1 MLPETPTT
9 ETEYES
15 AFQHGAASFAN
26 LQLSEMRAVVI
37 PDGYKLENTESLLE
51 TPNRIRENVKLT
63 RAESFWGY
71 VNDFKNDGSL
81 IFANAATR
89 TFIAVLD
96 YHRSDT
102 EPRWGSHVATLSL
115 PFSAEFTAWGK
126 NDRKPLSQ
134 QDFAE
139 WLEDRLIDVTEP
151 EGAKLL
157 TIASALEATKTLK
170 FKSATR
176 LDNGDS
182 ALSFE
187 ETTSGAVKI
196 PATFTLGIPVFEG
209 EEPIEIQC
217 RLRYRIDGGLKFTYL
232 MEDPSEIVRKRFIEI
247 GKRIE
252 SETECQ
258 LVFGSRS

>member
-1 MLPETPTT
+1 MSEI
-9 ETEYES
+9 TEYT
-15 AFQHGAASFAN
+15 AAQNAGAALATAQSLAG
-26 LQLSEMRAVVI
+26 LTAVAV
-37 PDGYKLENTESLLE
+37 PEGYKLESTEQYHE
-51 TPNRIRENVKLT
+51 QPNRIRESVKLT

-81 IFANAATR
+81 IFANVAAR
-89 TFIAVLD
+89 TFTAVLD

-102 EPRWGSHVATLSL
+102 EPQWGSHIATLSL

-139 WLEDRLIDVTEP
+139 WLEDRLIDVTKP

-209 EEPIEIQC
+209 EEPIEIAC

-232 MEDPSEIVRKRFIEI
+232 MEDPAEIVRRRFMEV
-247 GKRIE
+247 GERIE
-252 SETECQ
+252 SETELS
-258 LVFGSRS
+258 LVYGSRS